1 MNLKTNLY
9 SCYEYEKNINTL
21 TKGVVFFFITTL
33 FLFSSC
39 SKKNSEKNKAELTK
53 IDTLIAPVSISIANP
68 IVVNLDTCPAP
79 QTNIIPTKSGNQTTI
94 YNGRLI
100 KLKPPEIKPADFYS
114 IMQAY
119 TSDQGLAL
127 DAVSCAK
134 MDKKG
139 NLWFGTTGGG
149 ISCYN
154 GKSFTTYTKA
164 QGLVNNTIVSIL
176 EDKKG
181 DLWFGTDEGLSR
193 YDGNFFTTYTK
204 AQGLINNV
212 FLSLSSFEDKKGNLW
227 FGTLGGLS
235 RYDGKSFT
243 NYTISNGLPSNY
255 VFCFTEDKE
264 GNLWCGTHNGL
275 SRYDGKSFANYT
287 TVQGLPNKDIRSI
300 KMDKGGNLWC
310 GTFNWVSCFNGKSF
324 TNYTVKQNL
333 TDNKVLCIEEDKR
346 GNLWFGT
353 NKGGVLSYDGKSF
366 TNYTTAQG
374 LANNNVNSIT
384 EDKMGNM
391 WFGTYGGGVSRYDG
405 KSCINYTTAQGLT
418 GNLVLCITEDKKGN
432 LWFGTYANGAIRYD
446 GKSFTHFASDQGFSN
461 EQVISIKEDQKGN
474 IWFGTY
480 GNGVSR
486 YDGKS
491 FTNYR
496 TNQGLAHNI
505 VMSIKEDQKGNLWF
519 GTFGGGVSRYD
530 GRSFTNYTTA
540 QGLTNNKIWNI
551 KEDKKGNLWFGTYG
565 GGVFCYNGKSFTNYT
580 TAQGLA
586 NDDVRVI
593 TEDKEGNL
601 WFGTAGNGISRY
613 DGKSFLSYTTFHG
626 LSDNMINQVV
636 ITKEQNI
643 AIGTNLGMSVLVSF
657 HIHESGR
664 NAESIPAQNNLTNDE
679 LKSATPVFEIYNS
692 TKGYPIKDVNYGQD
706 GIFKDSKGMLWI
718 GTGSDKTGLVRFDYK
733 EVNRSEIPPAVFIQ
747 NIKIDNENI
756 CWYDL
761 NMTHMVNPMHTK
773 NDSNIAPA
781 NITEEVTTL
790 GRALNE
796 AERDTMYQKFGDIK
810 FDGITSFYYMPENLI
825 LPYKHNNVT
834 FDFSAIEPAKP
845 YLVRYQYLLEG
856 YDKNWSPVTNKT
868 TATFGNINEGLY
880 TFKLKAQSPFGI
892 WSTPVMYTFK
902 VLPPWWRTWWMYG
915 VYGILVI
922 TFIVW
927 IVRWNGKRL
936 KTRAKELTQEVR
948 KATEEIVEQKKIVEE
963 KKKIV
968 EEKSKIVEEKNKN
981 IMDSINYAL
990 RIQTAFLPRKEEIS
1004 VYLPQSFILF
1014 KPKDIVSGDFYFFHK
1029 TTSLK
1034 YKTGEELLF
1043 IAAADCTGHG
1053 VPGAFLSMV
1062 GSERLTDAIQQS
1074 SNPSE
1079 ILSLLNKGV
1088 KNSLHQS
1095 NKDESTRDGMDIAI
1109 CVVDIENRIVNY
1121 AGANRPLWLIRKEQ
1135 NEIEEIKGTK
1145 TAIGGLTAD
1154 NQSFESHELTLKQGD
1169 TFYIFSD
1176 GYADIFSGQNNKK
1189 LTTRKF
1195 KQILLDIQDKTMP
1208 EQEHYL
1214 EDFMETWKAGTEQ
1227 IDDILVIGIR
1237 V

>member
-1 MNLKTNLY
+1 MSIRNRNILTND
-9 SCYEYEKNINTL
+9 
-21 TKGVVFFFITTL
+21 VVFFLILTL

-39 SKKNSEKNKAELTK
+39 SKKNSENNKTELTK
-53 IDTLIAPVSISIANP
+53 ADRLIGPVAISITNP

-79 QTNIIPTKSGNQTTI
+79 QTNLIVTKPTNQTI
-94 YNGRLI
+94 AYNGRLI
-100 KLKPPEIKPADFYS
+100 KLKPPEIKSADFFS
-114 IMQAY
+114 IMQTY

-134 MDKKG
+134 MDRKG

-149 ISCYN
+149 ISCYD
-154 GKSFTTYTKA
+154 GKSFTNYTQA
-164 QGLVNNTIVSIL
+164 QGLVNNTVVSIM

-193 YDGNFFTTYTK
+193 YDGISFTTYTK

-255 VFCFTEDKE
+255 VFCFMEDKD
-264 GNLWCGTHNGL
+264 GNLWCGTHNGI

-287 TVQGLPNKDIRSI
+287 TVRGIPNKDIRSI
-300 KMDKGGNLWC
+300 KMDKRGNIWFGINKGG
-310 GTFNWVSCFNGKSF
+310 VSCYDGKSF
-324 TNYTVKQNL
+324 INYAVKQSMI
-333 TDNKVLCIEEDKR
+333 DNTVLCIEEDNR
-346 GNLWFGT
+346 GNIWFGT
-353 NKGGVLSYDGKSF
+353 NKGGVLCYDGKSF
-366 TNYTTAQG
+366 TNYTTEQG
-374 LANNNVNSIT
+374 LANNQVNSIT
-384 EDKMGNM
+384 EDKLGNL
-391 WFGTYGGGVSRYDG
+391 WFGTYGGGISRYDG

-418 GNLVLCITEDKKGN
+418 GNLVLSITEDKKGN
-432 LWFGTYANGAIRYD
+432 FWFGTYANGVLCYD
-446 GKSFTHFASDQGFSN
+446 GKSFIHFASEQGLAN
-461 EQVISIKEDQKGN
+461 EQVTSIKEDHKGN
-474 IWFGTY
+474 IWFGTC
-480 GNGVSR
+480 GNGVFR

-496 TNQGLAHNI
+496 TTQGLAHNVI
-505 VMSIKEDQKGNLWF
+505 MSIKEDQKGNLWF
-519 GTFGGGVSRYD
+519 GTFGGGASRYD
-530 GRSFTNYTTA
+530 GKSFTDYTTA
-540 QGLTNNKIWNI
+540 QGLANNKIWNI
-551 KEDKKGNLWFGTYG
+551 REDKKGNLWFGTYG
-565 GGVFCYNGKSFTNYT
+565 GGVSCYDGKSFTNYT

-586 NDDVRVI
+586 NNDVRVI
-593 TEDKEGNL
+593 TEDKAGNL

-613 DGKSFLSYTTFHG
+613 DGKSFLSYTTSQG
-626 LSDNMINQVV
+626 LSDNMITQLV

-643 AIGTNLGMSVLVSF
+643 AIGTNLGVTILVSF
-657 HIHESGR
+657 TINGSEK
-664 NAESIPAQNNLTNDE
+664 NAESSSIPAQNNLTNQE

-692 TKGYPIKDVNYGQD
+692 TKGYPIKDVNFGQD
-706 GIFKDSKGMLWI
+706 GMFKDSKGILWI

-733 EVNRSEIPPAVFIQ
+733 EVNKSKAPPSVLIQ
-747 NIKIDNENI
+747 SIKIDNENI
-756 CWYDL
+756 CWHDL
-761 NMTHMVNPMHTK
+761 NIAYKVNHIATK
-773 NDSNIAPA
+773 NDSNITPA

-790 GRALNE
+790 GKVLNE
-796 AERDTMYQKFGDIK
+796 AERDTMNQKFGDIK
-810 FDGITSFYYMPENLI
+810 FDGITSFYPMPENLI

-834 FDFSAIEPAKP
+834 FDFAAIEPAKP
-845 YLVRYQYLLEG
+845 YLIRYQYLLEG

-868 TATFGNINEGLY
+868 TATFGNIYEGTY
-880 TFKLKAQSPFGI
+880 TFKLKAQSHFGS
-892 WSTPVMYTFK
+892 WSVPVMYTFK
-902 VLPPWWRTWWMYG
+902 VLPPWWRTWWMYS

-922 TFIVW
+922 VFIIW
-927 IVRWNGKRL
+927 IVLWNGKRL
-936 KTRAKELTQEVR
+936 KARAKELTQEVR

-963 KKKIV
+963 KN
-968 EEKSKIVEEKNKN
+968 KIVEEKNKIVEERNKN
-981 IMDSINYAL
+981 IMDSISYAL

-1004 VYLPQSFILF
+1004 IHLPQSFILF

-1029 TTSLK
+1029 SISLK
-1034 YKTGEELLF
+1034 VRTGQELLF

-1109 CVVDIENRIVNY
+1109 CSVDMENRIVNY
-1121 AGANRPLWLIRKEQ
+1121 AGANRPLWLIRKGQ
-1135 NEIEEIKGTK
+1135 AEIEEVRCTK
-1145 TAIGGLTAD
+1145 TAIGGLTED
-1154 NQSFESHELTLKQGD
+1154 SQNFESHELKLKQGD

-1176 GYADIFSGQNNKK
+1176 GYADIFNGQNNKK
-1189 LTTRKF
+1189 LTTKKF
-1195 KQILLDIQDKTMP
+1195 KQILLSIQGKTMQ
-1208 EQEHYL
+1208 EQERYL
-1214 EDFMETWKAGTEQ
+1214 EDFIETWKAGTEQ
-1227 IDDILVIGIR
+1227 IDDILVIGVRI
-1237 V
+1237 